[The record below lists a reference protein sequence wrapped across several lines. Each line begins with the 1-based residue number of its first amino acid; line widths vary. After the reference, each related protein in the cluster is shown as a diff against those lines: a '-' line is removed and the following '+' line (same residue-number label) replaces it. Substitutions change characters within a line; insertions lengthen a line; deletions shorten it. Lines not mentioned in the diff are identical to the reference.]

1 MNRNL
6 RINRTRKG
14 RRTRAVLA
22 VAALAATAAVLTTGG
37 CRRNAPDDVIV
48 QAETTHALVFVK
60 TDGEETLNRS
70 WAGGNLYKLT
80 PISPDGV
87 VTPLTSFTGASIS
100 DPCVSFDGKKVLFS
114 MRAPGQGQ
122 RNIWEIGGDGT
133 GLRQVTSG
141 GGHDFDPLY
150 LPDGSIMFTS
160 SRAGFMD
167 EYNHSPSENLYT
179 CNGDGSGIKQ
189 VSFNMSDDFDP
200 TLMPDGRVV
209 YTRWEHFGTF
219 NRFPLFFCGQDGTR
233 PFHEFGPHNR
243 NFFHAQPTPD
253 GRIIAIESTMVNE
266 DAGPIAVLKL
276 EAGPADPADGDHDHN
291 WNRLTPQVNTDGAP
305 WAYGAF
311 KYPMSLGDGQYVV
324 SYTLPA
330 AEDEQVDYGLYT
342 FHLSQEGAGTDASP
356 ATISIDDL
364 TFLYNDP
371 QMNEYDAQLLAPHA
385 APPVQAKLGDDSVAW
400 GVFSGAD
407 VFNRSPN
414 DGQEVPVKGVDQI
427 DRIAIIAGLPTV
439 AGEPIDYSA
448 NEFER
453 RALIGYAPVYP
464 DGSFSFKVPAGVPF
478 TFATLDDKGRGFVSK
493 RTWLYAQRGVQERTC
508 VGCHQPRGS
517 GPGSV
522 TNPDPY
528 ALTQEPTDLTGP
540 ASGYRQIN
548 YRDHIAP
555 IVEAKCASCHH
566 ETYAQRDT
574 LMPGNIWATV
584 TDTTFA
590 PARLD
595 LTAVPDTTGRM
606 QLVFPR
612 AYINL
617 SGESET
623 SLRQVVEPVF
633 PRRSILIDYVL
644 GVGEAAGQGPH
655 PQSDPLTDEE
665 KEMFNLWVLLGAQY
679 R

>member
-1 MNRNL
+1 MNPITNTARNVHWRWL
-6 RINRTRKG
+6 L
-14 RRTRAVLA
+14 VLG
-22 VAALAATAAVLTTGG
+22 VAFLAPGG
-37 CRRNAPDDVIV
+37 CRRSAPDDVII
-48 QAETTHALVFVK
+48 QAETTQALVFVK
-60 TDGEETLNRS
+60 TDAEETLNRS
-70 WAGGNLYKLT
+70 WAAGNLYKLS

-87 VTPLTSFTGASIS
+87 VTPLTNFAGAAVS
-100 DPCVSFDGKKVLFS
+100 DPCVSFDGTKVMFS
-114 MRAPGQGQ
+114 MRAPGQSN
-122 RNIWEIGGDGT
+122 RNIWEINADGT
-133 GLRQVTSG
+133 GLRQITSG

-160 SRAGFMD
+160 SRAGAMD
-167 EYNHSPSENLYT
+167 EYNHSPTENLYT
-179 CNGDGSGIKQ
+179 CNADGSDLKR

-200 TLMPDGRVV
+200 TLMPDGRVI
-209 YTRWEHFGTF
+209 YTRWEHFGTM

-233 PFHEFGPHNR
+233 PFHEFGPHDR
-243 NFFHAQPTPD
+243 NFFHPQATPD

-276 EAGPADPADGDHDHN
+276 EMGPADPADADHDKN

-311 KYPMSLGDGQYVV
+311 KYPMPIGDGLYVV

-342 FHLSQEGAGTDASP
+342 FNLRQDGAGTDASP

-371 QMNEYDAQLLAPHA
+371 LMNEYDAQLLASHTP
-385 APPVQAKLGDDSVAW
+385 PPVQPKVGDDSLAY
-400 GVFSGAD
+400 GVFTAAD
-407 VFNRSPN
+407 VFNRSN
-414 DGQEVPVKGVDQI
+414 TDGQEVPVKGVDAV
-427 DRIAIIAGLPTV
+427 DRIAVIAGIPTM

-464 DGSFSFKVPAGVPF
+464 DGSFRFKIPAGVPF

-493 RTWLYAQRGVQERTC
+493 RTWLYTQRGVQERTC
-508 VGCHQPRGS
+508 IGCHEPRGA
-517 GPGSV
+517 GGGSV

-528 ALTQEPTDLTGP
+528 AATQEPTDLTGP
-540 ASGYRQIN
+540 ASGYRTIN
-548 YRDHIAP
+548 WRDDIGP
-555 IVEAKCASCHH
+555 IVANKCASCHH

-574 LMPGNIWATV
+574 LMPGNVWATV
-584 TDTTFA
+584 TDTIRA
-590 PARLD
+590 PGRLD
-595 LTAVPDTTGRM
+595 LTAVPDTTMRRM
-606 QLVFPR
+606 LVFPR

-617 SGESET
+617 SGESKT
-623 SLRQVVEPVF
+623 STRQAVDPAF
-633 PRRSILIDYVL
+633 PRRSVLIDYVL

-655 PQSDPLTDEE
+655 PQGNPLTDEE